1 MATLGLDDDELK
13 SVEQTLSRLAQ
24 LSSSIQSLK
33 MDIMKSNP
41 LPHPYVTNPSV
52 PCAHFPATVLTR
64 HFYCSN
70 SLQAS
75 AQILQR
81 NLQTVLDSLSEN
93 SDLFTRI
100 AIHPSTN
107 YPGRAQENVLTQLLR
122 KKLEPDVEELV
133 EQGRETAR
141 LATPEGIAELQG
153 IWDELRSWTH
163 GRIATYVRE
172 EAGDAYT
179 KDERAMGVE
188 NVRTGL
194 RRDVE
199 EEDDDDDDDEDE
211 EEDEDEDGEG
221 EDGESGQKE
230 GKTAAKA
237 GSGDISQQ
245 NGKVHVERGP
255 EPETLLWFMAR
266 ADFEV
271 PRNVEYEHKGP
282 LKKGLDGVNIPP
294 EPMETS

>member
-1 MATLGLDDDELK
+1 MATLGLEDDELK

-41 LPHPYVTNPSV
+41 LPHP
-52 PCAHFPATVLTR
+52 
-64 HFYCSN
+64 N

-199 EEDDDDDDDEDE
+199 EDDDDDDDEDE
-211 EEDEDEDGEG
+211 EEDEEEDGEG
-221 EDGESGQKE
+221 DDGENGQKE
-230 GKTAAKA
+230 GKAAA
-237 GSGDISQQ
+237 GSGDASQQ

-271 PRNVEYEHKGP
+271 PRTVEYEHKGP